1 MIFLVF
7 LSVPAIGFVDIDKPF
22 FVIKFSGEQLII
34 EKFLSSM
41 SKRYFTPKKGME
53 LFNIIGMVAF
63 AGAIEITR
71 QREFEYND
79 ESMKDVAKRQFSKLN
94 KILVVADLVKFAKSN
109 PGVEMASLD
118 KKILEKV
125 LLDTKDAIPEPTE
138 EELLKS
144 KKNRIILKL
153 KNNNYQSYVV
163 KLNKNNIRIK
173 FIGDLINIPKDLKPI
188 IKKIQEKTKKNNAI
202 TVVFA
207 FNYGAK
213 SELVNAFKNI
223 LKNKNKT
230 INEELVSDHLYTKNI
245 PDPDILI
252 RTGGE
257 KRLSNF
263 LLWQLSYAELFFSDK
278 NWPDFSFSDL
288 KRIVGKFTSIKR
300 KFGGLNE

>member
-1 MIFLVF
+1 MGWCLLVF
-7 LSVPAIGFVDIDKPF
+7 
-22 FVIKFSGEQLII
+22 
-34 EKFLSSM
+34 
-41 SKRYFTPKKGME
+41 
-53 LFNIIGMVAF
+53 FN
-63 AGAIEITR
+63 
-71 QREFEYND
+71 
-79 ESMKDVAKRQFSKLN
+79 
-94 KILVVADLVKFAKSN
+94 
-109 PGVEMASLD
+109 
-118 KKILEKV
+118 
-125 LLDTKDAIPEPTE
+125 
-138 EELLKS
+138 
-144 KKNRIILKL
+144 
-153 KNNNYQSYVV
+153 
-163 KLNKNNIRIK
+163 KLNKNNTRIK

-230 INEELVSDHLYTKNI
+230 INEELVSDNLYTKNI

-288 KRIVGKFTSIKR
+288 KRIVRKFTSIKR